1 MSSESTEARRD
12 VALVTGSSRGIG
24 RATAVALARTGR
36 HVLINFRSR
45 REEAEET
52 LRLAVEAGGTGE
64 LAPFDVTDRAAA
76 AESVAALGARHGGI
90 DILVNNAGMV
100 KDALFYWMEPAD
112 WDAVLRVKLDGFY
125 NLTRAVLQG
134 MIEKRRGRVIAMA
147 SASGQMGVA
156 GQVHYSAAN
165 AGLIGAVKALSKEV
179 GKSGIT
185 VNAVAPGFI
194 ETEMTAALDTKALAK
209 SIPMRR
215 LGRPEEVAALVAF
228 LCSPDAA
235 YITGQVIGIN
245 GGMC

>member
-1 MSSESTEARRD
+1 MDTQAVETRKC
-12 VALVTGSSRGIG
+12 VALVTGASRGIG
-24 RATAVALARTGR
+24 RAIAVALAGSGR
-36 HVLINFRSR
+36 HVVVNFKSR

-52 LRLAVEAGGTGE
+52 LRQVLGAGGTGE
-64 LAPFDVTDRAAA
+64 LAPFDVTDRATVL
-76 AESVAALGARHGGI
+76 EHVTALTVRHGGI
-90 DILVNNAGMV
+90 DVFVNNAGMTRDV
-100 KDALFYWMEPAD
+100 LFYWMEPAD
-112 WDAVLRVKLDGFY
+112 WDAVVRVKLDGFY
-125 NLTRAVLQG
+125 HVTRAVLQG
-134 MIEKRRGRVIAMA
+134 MLEKRRGRIVAIA

-194 ETEMTAALDTKALAK
+194 ATAMTAALETKEIAK
-209 SIPMRR
+209 TIPLRR
-215 LGRPEEVAALVAF
+215 FGRPEEVAALVAF
-228 LCSPDAA
+228 LCSDEAA